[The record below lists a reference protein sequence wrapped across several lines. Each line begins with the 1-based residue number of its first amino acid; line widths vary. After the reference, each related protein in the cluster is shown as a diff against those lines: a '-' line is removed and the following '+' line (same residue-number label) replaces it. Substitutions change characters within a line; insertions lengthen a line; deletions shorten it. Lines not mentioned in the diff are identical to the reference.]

1 MNRLFERQTRPVTD
15 PGFGS
20 YWTVNLHAPPGTKRP
35 RKRGRAAKEYAKD
48 GSVAVKKRG
57 RPRKNAEE
65 KAFSEY
71 PSIATLVPVDRSR
84 QTCQVSSMRTNGGQV
99 EDEDD
104 EMLSFDSEETD
115 EYESEE
121 DMVPSHHRTSLAGLS
136 ALGMHPPPPSTRL
149 SRVEGYLDYPRTN
162 GAQGLVDRMQIE
174 IDGLRRQTSESTSVC
189 LRLSDQLAEAQSE
202 VSRAKSAL
210 KSAENMLE
218 EESGKRKEAERAA
231 DEEARMRRSTEEALR
246 LLRMQWPSTSRP
258 PA

>member
-1 MNRLFERQTRPVTD
+1 MFERQTRPVTD

-35 RKRGRAAKEYAKD
+35 RKRGRAAKDYAKD
-48 GSVAVKKRG
+48 GSLTVKKRG
-57 RPRKNAEE
+57 RPRKITEV
-65 KAFSEY
+65 SEY

-84 QTCQVSSMRTNGGQV
+84 QTCQVSSMRTSGGQG

-104 EMLSFDSEETD
+104 EMLSFDSDETD

-149 SRVEGYLDYPRTN
+149 SRVEGYMEYPRSN
-162 GAQGLVDRMQIE
+162 GAQALVDRMQIE

-189 LRLSDQLAEAQSE
+189 LRLSDQLAEAQAE

-210 KSAENMLE
+210 RSAESMLE
-218 EESGKRKEAERAA
+218 EESGKRKEAERVA
-231 DEEARMRRSTEEALR
+231 DEEARLRRSTEEAMR
-246 LLRMQWPSTSRP
+246 LLRMQWPSTSRL